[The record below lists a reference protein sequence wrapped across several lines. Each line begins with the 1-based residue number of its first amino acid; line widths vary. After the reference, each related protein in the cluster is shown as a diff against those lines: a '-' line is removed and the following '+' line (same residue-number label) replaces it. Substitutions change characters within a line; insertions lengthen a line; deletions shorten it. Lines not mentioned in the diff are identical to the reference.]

1 MQIINRRK
9 FIRSITSASL
19 GILGGTSI
27 LTKSSCSRNSPQKKP
42 NILFAISDDQSWIHT
57 GMNGCK
63 IVNTPAFD
71 RVAKEGVLFNN
82 AFCAAPQCSPN
93 RASIL
98 TGRHIWQNGEAGTHA
113 SNFPKKLQ
121 VFPDLLERAGYFVGF
136 TGKPWGPGNWEI
148 TGWKRN
154 PAGYE
159 YNNFTMNST
168 PVNGINKIDYAGNF
182 VDFLDHRP
190 KNQPFCFWYGC
201 KEPHRRYE
209 KGSGLK
215 AGKKL
220 EDVNVPE
227 FYPDVPEIRSDIL
240 DYAVEIDWFDKNLEK
255 ILKQL
260 EEIGELENT
269 IIVVTS
275 DNGMP
280 FPRAKA
286 NNYEY
291 GIHMP
296 LAVRWGDKVLGGRV
310 VDDLISFADYA
321 PTFLEAAGVDTPEE
335 MTGKSFLNIL
345 TSNKDGIVDTSRKW
359 ILSGRE
365 RHTHAR
371 PDNLTYPIRAIRT
384 PDYLYIWNVKPDRWP
399 AGDPTGSGDP
409 DGYHD
414 IDASPTKTYLLTN
427 KDNKKVKKY
436 FELAVAKRPEEELY
450 DIKNDPACI
459 NNLADVPE
467 FKVIAKTLRTELE
480 QALTEQS
487 DPRMLGYG
495 DVIESYPR
503 YSRMRI
509 FKGFKKRGEYNP
521 EYQVKKK

>member
-1 MQIINRRK
+1 MQNL
-9 FIRSITSASL
+9 TSASL
-19 GILGGTSI
+19 GVLGGTAMVA
-27 LTKSSCSRNSPQKKP
+27 KSSCSMNFQKKKP

-57 GMNGCK
+57 GISGCK

-71 RVAKEGVLFNN
+71 RIAKEGVLFNN

-98 TGRHIWQNGEAGTHA
+98 TGRHIWQNEEAGTHG

-121 VFPDLLERAGYFVGF
+121 VFPDLLEDDGYVVGF

-154 PAGYE
+154 PAGNE
-159 YNNFTMNST
+159 YNKFKMKST
-168 PVNGINKIDYAGNF
+168 PANGINRVDYATNF
-182 VDFLDHRP
+182 GDFLDQRP
-190 KNQPFCFWYGC
+190 KDKPFCFWYGC
-201 KEPHRRYE
+201 KEPHRKYE
-209 KGSGLK
+209 KGTGLK

-220 EDVNVPE
+220 EDVNIPG
-227 FYPDVPEIRSDIL
+227 FYPDAEEIRNDIL
-240 DYAVEIDWFDKNLEK
+240 DYAVEIDWFDEHLGEM
-255 ILKQL
+255 LKKL
-260 EEIGELENT
+260 EEIGELDNT

-296 LAVRWGDKVLGGRV
+296 LAVRWGDKVKGGRV
-310 VDDLISFADYA
+310 VNDLISFIDYA
-321 PTFLEAAGVDTPEE
+321 PTFLEAAGIYAPEE
-335 MTGKSFLNIL
+335 MTGKSFFNVLVSNEEGFVDSTRNRIL
-345 TSNKDGIVDTSRKW
+345 T
-359 ILSGRE
+359 GRE

-371 PDNLTYPIRAIRT
+371 PNNFAYPVRAIRT
-384 PDYLYIWNVKPDRWP
+384 HDYLYIWNLKPDRWP

-414 IDASPTKTYLLTN
+414 IDGSPTKTYLLEN
-427 KDNKKVKKY
+427 KDKKNVKKY
-436 FELAVAKRPEEELY
+436 FDLAVAKRPEEELY
-450 DIKNDPACI
+450 DIKKDPACTK
-459 NNLADVPE
+459 NLADVNE
-467 FKVIAKTLRTELE
+467 FKTLAKKLRTELE
-480 QALTEQS
+480 QALTEQG

-503 YSRMRI
+503 YSRMRK

-521 EYQVKKK
+521 EYQLKKN